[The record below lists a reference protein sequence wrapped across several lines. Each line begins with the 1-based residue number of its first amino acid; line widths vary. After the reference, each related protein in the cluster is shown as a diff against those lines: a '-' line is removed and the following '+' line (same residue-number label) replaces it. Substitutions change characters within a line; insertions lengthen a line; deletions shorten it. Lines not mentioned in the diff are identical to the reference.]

1 MSDSFPMTPE
11 GYEKLK
17 KKLDY
22 LRKVR
27 RPEIVKALEEARA
40 HGDLSENAE
49 YEAAKHE
56 QGLIEAKIRELE
68 YKLAHAE
75 VIDPKTIDS
84 DEVMFGAT
92 VTIKDPETGA
102 VNTYKIVGSDE
113 ADLKNGT
120 ISITSPLARGL
131 IGFKAG
137 DSVFVGDDDPKEF
150 IILEVK
156 YI

>member
-1 MSDSFPMTPE
+1 MTQK

-17 KKLDY
+17 AKLDY
-22 LRKVR
+22 LKKVR
-27 RPEIVKALEEARA
+27 RPEIIKAIEEARA

-56 QGLIEAKIRELE
+56 QGLIEARIRELE

-75 VIDPKTIDS
+75 VIDPSTIES

-92 VTIKDPETGA
+92 VTIRDAETGR
-102 VNTYKIVGSDE
+102 VKTYKIVGSDE
-113 ADLKNGT
+113 ADPQDGT
-120 ISITSPLARGL
+120 ISINSPLARGL

-137 DSVFVGDDDPKEF
+137 DSVLIGDDDPREF
-150 IILEVK
+150 EILEVK

>member
-1 MSDSFPMTPE
+1 MESFPMTQK

-17 KKLDY
+17 AKLDY
-22 LRKVR
+22 LKKVR
-27 RPEIVKALEEARA
+27 RPEIIKAIEEARA

-56 QGLIEAKIRELE
+56 QGLIEARIRELE

-75 VIDPKTIDS
+75 VIDPSTIES

-92 VTIKDPETGA
+92 VTIRDAETGR
-102 VNTYKIVGSDE
+102 VKTYKIVGSDE
-113 ADLKNGT
+113 ADPQDGT
-120 ISITSPLARGL
+120 ISINSPLARGL

-137 DSVFVGDDDPKEF
+137 DSVLIGDDDPREF
-150 IILEVK
+150 EILEVK

>member
-1 MSDSFPMTPE
+1 MESFPMTQK

-17 KKLDY
+17 AKLDY
-22 LRKVR
+22 LKRVR
-27 RPEIVKALEEARA
+27 RPEIIKAIEEARA

-56 QGLIEAKIRELE
+56 QGLIEARIRELE

-75 VIDPKTIDS
+75 VIDPSTIES

-92 VTIKDPETGA
+92 VTIRDAETGR
-102 VNTYKIVGSDE
+102 VRTYKIVGSDE
-113 ADLKNGT
+113 ADPQDGT
-120 ISITSPLARGL
+120 ISINSPLARGL

-137 DSVFVGDDDPKEF
+137 DSVLIGDDDPREF
-150 IILEVK
+150 EILEVK